1 MTESNIDV
9 LLVGGGVMSATLGM
23 MLMQLDPT
31 LKIMMVERLD
41 HVAHESTDGWNNAG
55 TGHAGYCELNYTPQ
69 KSNGSVEIQR
79 ALAINA
85 SFETSLQ
92 FWSYLV
98 EQNILPSP
106 RQFINTTPHQ
116 SFVWGKADVA
126 FLRKRYERM
135 SAHHLFKDMQYSEDP
150 AKIREWMPLV
160 MQQRDP
166 KEAIAAT
173 RIEYGSDVDFGTLTR
188 NMVAALQ
195 QHPTFELALSQAVK
209 SLKKQKNGRWHVRI
223 QDMHSK
229 AVRKIDAGFV
239 FLGAGGGALPLLQ
252 KSGIPESKGY
262 GGFPV
267 SGQWLVC
274 KNPEIVSQH
283 DSKVYGKAAIG
294 APPMSV
300 PHLDMRI
307 IGGQPALL
315 FGPYAGFT
323 TKFQKKG
330 SFLDLITSIRTNNLK
345 PIMLAG
351 LGNMDLTRYLIGEV
365 FQSHKERVRALSHF
379 YPEAKESD
387 WTLATAGQR
396 VQIIKK
402 CGQKGGKLEFG
413 TEIVTAKDGS
423 LATLLGASPGAST
436 AAQAMIEVIE
446 RCFGDRITTCD
457 WQSKMKAMVPAYG
470 QSLIEDA
477 ALLNTVRSRTLR
489 TLGLDKQA

>member
-23 MLMQLDPT
+23 MLMQLDPA

-69 KSNGSVEIQR
+69 KSNGSVEVQR

-116 SFVWGKADVA
+116 SFVWGKADVS

-166 KEAIAAT
+166 KEAVAAT

-209 SLKKQKNGRWHVRI
+209 SLKKQKSGRWHVRI

-274 KNPEIVSQH
+274 KDPEIVKQH

-294 APPMSV
+294 APPM
-300 PHLDMRI
+300 
-307 IGGQPALL
+307 
-315 FGPYAGFT
+315 
-323 TKFQKKG
+323 
-330 SFLDLITSIRTNNLK
+330 
-345 PIMLAG
+345 
-351 LGNMDLTRYLIGEV
+351 
-365 FQSHKERVRALSHF
+365 
-379 YPEAKESD
+379 
-387 WTLATAGQR
+387 
-396 VQIIKK
+396 
-402 CGQKGGKLEFG
+402 
-413 TEIVTAKDGS
+413 
-423 LATLLGASPGAST
+423 
-436 AAQAMIEVIE
+436 
-446 RCFGDRITTCD
+446 
-457 WQSKMKAMVPAYG
+457 
-470 QSLIEDA
+470 
-477 ALLNTVRSRTLR
+477 
-489 TLGLDKQA
+489 